1 MDASHI
7 KMSVRVPFSNA
18 DTQKGIWFLGTEG
31 PDIRTQISRA
41 RYRCNFQCK
50 HFPQAVT
57 KPLKLDLRSKSAPI
71 MKQTE
76 SIGAF
81 FYFLWLAF
89 RPTQGGLRKSLF
101 RSWMSET
108 VDHLFPSSHHPFHSR
123 FSLHPLFFSI
133 QTLSSADREK
143 KNQFREKCGNC

>member
-1 MDASHI
+1 M
-7 KMSVRVPFSNA
+7 
-18 DTQKGIWFLGTEG
+18 
-31 PDIRTQISRA
+31 SRA

-76 SIGAF
+76 SIGAFFYF

-123 FSLHPLFFSI
+123 FSLHPLFFFNPNSLFCRPREEKSI
-133 QTLSSADREK
+133 QGKMWKLLDVSKQRHE
-143 KNQFREKCGNC
+143 CGFWQEDGCPVKQTKQNAVDF